1 MSPVIIV
8 GMEKFREL
16 VRTPWRIAAVAL
28 LGALLITTIYRA
40 ATQAISHDE
49 AVMFEWFQSGPW
61 SQLFGSEF
69 GNHHPLTVLFSRL
82 AIGIFG
88 LSEFSQR
95 LPSLV
100 GGALYFYAIFRICAF
115 LLGEGALFLLGVAFL
130 SLNPFLLD
138 YLCLARGYSLG
149 LAFFMYAMY
158 QLMLYLS
165 ATRGAESPNRL
176 LNKAGIAVGLSI
188 GCNVIMIFPT
198 GALGLAFFAI
208 LITEWMLAKSAPVES
223 AAAAE
228 EGRKK
233 KKERKRKA
241 RSAATVDGARSAWQ
255 AMIHLAVPA
264 LVVAGI
270 IVTLPRKL
278 VYLEEGY
285 LGPPSL
291 FAILE
296 GIVRPSLLHSARGQL
311 GLGALVPP
319 DLLARMVTY
328 FVAPVVLLGLVM
340 LTIAVFYELARGRSF
355 DALPETDRMLLLLGV
370 TMPAALLLIVVSRYV
385 FAQPYPEMRTVLYWI
400 PLFGLASLTLVKRLL
415 AGSRAQQA
423 GAAAAIA
430 LMVLCVVQFATQFNT
445 RYYAEWAYCA
455 ATKDM
460 MEIIR
465 AQHAAKPDARV
476 RVGGSWELEPGI
488 NFYRAMWQLTWMEP
502 VFRESPDADYD
513 YYLLLRD
520 DISLV
525 ERRRLKLLLKDDL
538 SNSALAKAGG

>member
-1 MSPVIIV
+1 
-8 GMEKFREL
+8 MEEFREL
-16 VRTPWRIAAVAL
+16 VRTPWRIAAVGL
-28 LGALLITTIYRA
+28 LGALWFTTIYRA

-49 AVMFEWFQSGPW
+49 GVMFEWFQAGPW
-61 SQLFGSEF
+61 SQVFGSEF
-69 GNHHPLTVLFSRL
+69 ANHHPLTVLLSRVS
-82 AIGIFG
+82 IGIFG

-95 LPSLV
+95 LPSVV
-100 GGALYFYAIFRICAF
+100 GAVVYFYAVFRICAF
-115 LLGEGALFLLGVAFL
+115 LLGEGALFLLGVALL

-149 LAFFMYAMY
+149 LAFFMYALY

-165 ATRGAESPNRL
+165 ATRGAENPNRI
-176 LNKAGIAVGLSI
+176 LNKAGIAAGLSV
-188 GCNVIMIFPT
+188 GCNVIMVFPA

-208 LITEWMLAKSAPVES
+208 LITEWMLGKPAPEES
-223 AAAAE
+223 AVAAE
-228 EGRKK
+228 EQRRK
-233 KKERKRKA
+233 KKERKRRA
-241 RSAATVDGARSAWQ
+241 RSATGVSGARSAWQ

-264 LVVAGI
+264 LLVAGI
-270 IVTLPRKL
+270 IVTLPRRL

-296 GIVRPSLLHSARGQL
+296 GIVRPSLLHSAGGHL
-311 GLGALVPP
+311 GLAALLSP
-319 DLLARMVTY
+319 DLLVRMVTY
-328 FVAPVVLLGLVM
+328 VVAPVVLLGLVM
-340 LTIAVFYELARGRSF
+340 LTIAIFYELARGRSF
-355 DALPETDRMLLLLGV
+355 DALPETDRTLLLLGV
-370 TMPAALLLIVVSRYV
+370 TMPAALMLIVVSRYV

-400 PLFGLASLTLVKRLL
+400 PLFGLASLVLVKRLR
-415 AGSRAQQA
+415 AGSRSQQA
-423 GAAAAIA
+423 IAVPAMA

-465 AQHAAKPDARV
+465 EQHAAKPDARV
-476 RVGGSWELEPGI
+476 RVGASWEFEPGI

-502 VFRESPDADYD
+502 VFRENPDADYD

-520 DISLV
+520 HISLV
-525 ERRRLKLLLKDDL
+525 ERRRLKLLLKDEL
-538 SNSALAKAGG
+538 SNSALAKAGVN